1 MISILVFIFVLGL
14 LIVVHEFGHFWVAK
28 KLGVRVEK
36 FSLGFGRT
44 LFSKEHDG
52 TLYSINAIPL
62 GGFVKLAGDNLQEYK
77 GNPGDYLSKPP
88 RARAAII
95 FFGPFLNYLLGF
107 LCFWMIFF
115 VGYPTLTTKVGGLI
129 DGYGAQSAGI
139 IAGDKIIAVDGKR
152 VLYWDEV
159 QKYIQAKNDASVIR
173 LSILRNDQEFDIDVN
188 IKAKQVND
196 ILGQKHNVGLV
207 GIRPA
212 PDVVILR
219 HGFWKSFSLGLNKT
233 WELTELTYKALWRML
248 TGRLSFKES
257 VTGPLGIFYI
267 TSEAAH
273 IGFIAVAHLLAV
285 LSISLAIFNLL
296 PLPVLDGGHILL
308 LAIEKIRGRALSL
321 KAEQIVSNVGF
332 TLIICLAVFATYNDI
347 MRLFGDKISGFFK

>member
-1 MISILVFIFVLGL
+1 
-14 LIVVHEFGHFWVAK
+14 
-28 KLGVRVEK
+28 
-36 FSLGFGRT
+36 
-44 LFSKEHDG
+44 
-52 TLYSINAIPL
+52 
-62 GGFVKLAGDNLQEYK
+62 
-77 GNPGDYLSKPP
+77 
-88 RARAAII
+88 
-95 FFGPFLNYLLGF
+95 
-107 LCFWMIFF
+107 MIFF
-115 VGYPTLTTKVGGLI
+115 IGYPTLTTKVGGLV

-139 IAGDKIIAVDGKR
+139 IAGDKITAVDGKR

-159 QKYIQAKNDASVIR
+159 QKYIQAKDDASVIR
-173 LSILRNDQEFDIDVN
+173 LSVLRNDQELDIDVN

-207 GIRPA
+207 GIRPDT
-212 PDVVILR
+212 DVVILR

-233 WELTELTYKALWRML
+233 WELTELTYKALWRMV

-273 IGFIAVAHLLAV
+273 IGFIDVMHLLAV

-308 LAIEKIRGRALSL
+308 LAIEKVRGKALSM